1 MYVGYWG
8 RSQPLGFIARFL
20 LNVAA
25 LWVAGLIL
33 PGMHLEG
40 AGALF
45 FSGLI
50 LAVVNTFIRPVVLFL
65 ACPLTILTLGLFVL
79 VVNALMLLLTAWL
92 ARQLDMNF
100 EFDSFGWAILAAL
113 IVAAVT
119 LVLERVLASALRR

>member
-8 RSQPLGFIARFL
+8 RSRPTGFIARFL

-25 LWVAGLIL
+25 LWVASLIL
-33 PGMHLEG
+33 PGMHLDG

-50 LAVVNTFIRPVVLFL
+50 LALVNAFIRPILL
-65 ACPLTILTLGLFVL
+65 LLTCPFTILTLGLFIL

-92 ARQLDMNF
+92 ARLLGMDF
-100 EFDSFGWAILAAL
+100 EFDSFGWAFLAAL

-119 LVLERVLASALRR
+119 LVLEWTFAPMLRR